1 VIVVRNLRKSFGEVR
16 AVNGVSFEARD
27 GEITGLLGPNGAGKT
42 TTLRMLYSLLPPDAG
57 EILIDGL
64 DPTRDAMEIKRTLG
78 VVPDNRGLYSR
89 LTARENISYYGE
101 LHGLSRQQISERIRE
116 LVETLDMVDFIDRRT
131 EGFSQGQ
138 RVKVAIARAM
148 VHEPQTVLLDE
159 PSNGLDVMSTRAL
172 RDYVRSLRS
181 AGRSVVLSTHIM
193 QEVAALCDRIVIIAK
208 GEVAADGTAAELLAR
223 AGCDSLEDAF
233 VRLIGSEEGLLA

>member
-1 VIVVRNLRKSFGEVR
+1 MIVVRNLHKSFGEVK

-57 EILIDGL
+57 EIRIDGL

-78 VVPDNRGLYSR
+78 VVPDSRGLYSR
-89 LTARENISYYGE
+89 LTARENISYYGQ
-101 LHGLSRQQISERIRE
+101 LHGMTRAAIGRRIND
-116 LVETLDMVDFIDRRT
+116 LVARLDMGDFIERRT

-148 VHEPQTVLLDE
+148 VHEPQTVLMDE

-172 RDYVRSLRS
+172 REYILGLKRS
-181 AGRSVVLSTHIM
+181 GHSVVLSTHIM
-193 QEVAALCDRIVIIAK
+193 QEVAALCDRIVIIAR

-223 AGCDSLEDAF
+223 SGCSSLEDAF
-233 VRLIGSEEGLLA
+233 VKLIGTEEGLLA

>member
-1 VIVVRNLRKSFGEVR
+1 MIKVTNLHKSFGKVKAVR
-16 AVNGVSFEARD
+16 GISFEVRD

-42 TTLRMLYSLLPPDAG
+42 TTLRMLYSLLPPDEG
-57 EILIDGL
+57 EIRIDGL
-64 DPTRDAMEIKRTLG
+64 DPTRDAMAIKNTLG
-78 VVPDNRGLYSR
+78 VVPDSRGLYTRMS
-89 LTARENISYYGE
+89 ARENIAYYGR
-101 LHGLSRQQISERIRE
+101 LHGMKKADIETRIAE
-116 LVETLDMVDFIDRRT
+116 LVQTLDMADFIERRT

-148 VHEPQTVLLDE
+148 VHRPQTVMLDE

-172 RDYVRSLRS
+172 RRYVL
-181 AGRSVVLSTHIM
+181 GLKNDGHSVILSTHIM

-208 GEVAADGTAAELLAR
+208 GKIAANGTAEELLQKS
-223 AGCDSLEDAF
+223 GCDSLEDAF